1 MRKEHAPELIV
12 PVRTCF
18 NPIPLIP
25 KCKQKNSITQVDI
38 TILFFVIIIITII
51 VIVVVVVSSF

>member
-38 TILFFVIIIITII
+38 IILFFVIIITII

>member
-18 NPIPLIP
+18 NPIPVIP

-38 TILFFVIIIITII
+38 IILFFVIIITII
-51 VIVVVVVSSF
+51 VIVVVVVVSSF